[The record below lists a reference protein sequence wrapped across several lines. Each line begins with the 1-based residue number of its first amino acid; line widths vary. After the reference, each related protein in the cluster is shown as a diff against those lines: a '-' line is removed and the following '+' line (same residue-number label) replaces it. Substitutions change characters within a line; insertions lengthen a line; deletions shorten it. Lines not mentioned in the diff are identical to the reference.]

1 MMEGVPGR
9 PNSQNREGLSIAT
22 ENQFRSSERIELIDI
37 IRGFAV
43 FGICLVNVPEMAGN
57 GVIFQSGYEGGDAL
71 VRLLFDMFVQSKFY
85 TIFAFLF
92 GLSFHLFL
100 RSAERRGLKPGAA
113 GARRLGALLA
123 FGAAHLILLW
133 HGDILLTYGLLGF
146 LMLPFIRRKDST
158 LAGWAWSL
166 LGVAIFI
173 HVLLGLLTLM
183 IPVGALPEPSFASGH
198 PGIADRIDYL
208 TSDVVANLFFYGV
221 EVLGLFLLGMYAGR
235 RGWFLPGAVPA
246 RRLARIQ
253 WTSLAIGL
261 LAALPMAIDYANEPV
276 YYFELK
282 YLYIFLSG
290 KALAVFYVTTLMRL
304 AGGSRAGR
312 LKPLAAVGRMA
323 FTNYLTQTIITLAL
337 VHALEIGVGEL
348 PLAATLLWSIAL
360 LALQTAWSVWW
371 LKRFR
376 MGPFEWVW
384 RLCTWLRAPALR
396 RSVRAA
402 DAGASGTSA

>member
-1 MMEGVPGR
+1 M
-9 PNSQNREGLSIAT
+9 
-22 ENQFRSSERIELIDI
+22 

-57 GVIFQSGYEGGDAL
+57 GVMFRSGYEGGDAL

-92 GLSFHLFL
+92 GVSFHLFTQ
-100 RSAERRGLKPGAA
+100 SAERRGAKPGPAA
-113 GARRLGALLA
+113 ARRLGALLV

-133 HGDILLTYGLLGF
+133 HGDILLTYALLGF
-146 LMLPFIRRKDST
+146 LMLPFIRRKDTT

-166 LGVAIFI
+166 IGVAIFI
-173 HVLLGLLTLM
+173 HVLLGLLTLAV
-183 IPVGALPEPSFASGH
+183 PVHMLPEPSFASGF
-198 PGIADRIDYL
+198 PGIADRIAYL
-208 TSDVVANLFFYGV
+208 TSDVAANLFIYGV

-235 RGWFLPGAVPA
+235 RGWFLPGAAPA
-246 RRLARIQ
+246 RKLALIR
-253 WTSLAIGL
+253 WTSLAVGL
-261 LAALPMAIDYANEPV
+261 LAAIPLAVEYTREPV
-276 YYFELK
+276 YYFDLQ

-290 KALAVFYVTTLMRL
+290 KALAVFYVTILMGL

-323 FTNYLTQTIITLAL
+323 FTNYLTQTIVTIAL
-337 VHALEIGVGEL
+337 VRVLGIGVGDL
-348 PLAATLLWSIAL
+348 PLAATLLWSAAL